1 MHYGSYRWRPV
12 GVERA
17 MQNNTLSVMGTATGG
32 APRAHPADGRSNVE
46 RVRVEPFE
54 VRADVVVEVIT
65 LTLTSY
71 FSRALLTPLK
81 LTLNTR

>member
-17 MQNNTLSVMGTATGG
+17 MQNNTLSVMGTGG
-32 APRAHPADGRSNVE
+32 GPRAHPAVEATWNESELNRS
-46 RVRVEPFE
+46 RFVR
-54 VRADVVVEVIT
+54 DVVVEVIT